1 MPDTPE
7 ILLVEDNADDELLT
21 LDALRESGLDC
32 EVVVT
37 RDGELALEYLFAGG
51 AWRGRDTRAQPSLM
65 LLDLKLPK
73 IGGFDVLTRV
83 RADRRTG
90 TIPVVLLTTSS
101 QPEDME

>member
-1 MPDTPE
+1 
-7 ILLVEDNADDELLT
+7 
-21 LDALRESGLDC
+21 
-32 EVVVT
+32 
-37 RDGELALEYLFAGG
+37 
-51 AWRGRDTRAQPSLM
+51 M

-101 QPEDME
+101 QPEDMERGYKCGANSFVRKPMQFEKFGKLLSQLGQYWLQVNEVPAR